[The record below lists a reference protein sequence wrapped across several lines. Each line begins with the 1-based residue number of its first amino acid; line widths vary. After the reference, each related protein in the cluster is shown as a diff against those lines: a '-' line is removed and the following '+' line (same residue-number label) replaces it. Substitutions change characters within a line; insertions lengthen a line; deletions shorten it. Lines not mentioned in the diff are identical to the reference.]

1 MWSCVLS
8 RSIITKTEGQPRH
21 TLVESVG
28 NSEEAVREM
37 ERERERGAG
46 VCGWGGGCGGKSK
59 LLGGG

>member
-1 MWSCVLS
+1 MWSSVLS

-28 NSEEAVREM
+28 DSEEAVREM

-46 VCGWGGGCGGKSK
+46 VCVGGGGDVGEKVSC
-59 LLGGG
+59 